1 MDPNPVTRRQFLGA
15 AGVLAAAPLAASDPF
30 LSDPSSDAAPPHFP
44 TSQPVLDPLPPGV
57 CRQFGSAS
65 FRDMQTA
72 GGRFSADS
80 RWLVWCD
87 EPRCGGYEM
96 TTGRRVGFRMVSD
109 GDWRVQHWVVTTDH
123 RLTVIEKNDDDYRV
137 RRYDLPTGAAH
148 PPLPVHGGQGQTISA
163 DGRIVV
169 VEGEDAKGSACWGLD
184 LTTGNTLWES
194 RREQLVHPFEPT
206 GRFASVGVF
215 IDEPSAEF
223 RLKLFHPA
231 TGRAV
236 PLEPP
241 AGESRYEVQRVWC
254 TADGRLVAHVV
265 SLKGEVRRLGTWDA
279 DSGRLVAAFEIG
291 EREGVI
297 GTTADGRGVFA
308 VDGGSRQLVVRS
320 LATGKL
326 TRRYPVFDVYAGES
340 VVTPD
345 GKTLLLARRERGKET
360 PVPTD
365 NTMFRLIDAD
375 TGLPLPQSPDPPGP
389 LTRVW
394 FPSASTAAAAFRPQA
409 GHLDYTLWDIP
420 TGRGRRVID
429 PREKN
434 EAVRSQPGGFR
445 DPIEALSPDG
455 RRLIWLEDGTVGV
468 FDISAQKSVAK
479 CDDLPSG
486 LYRFWL
492 DPKTVGV
499 VNRSGLY
506 LWEPNTGKTRTVPLK
521 LSNRNES
528 VVGCRPSADGRV
540 VVFTNSEPTKAGVQ
554 FSVGW
559 VDVGTGEMT
568 TRKRNVP
575 APGGYPTVSA
585 DGERVATLMGQTY
598 QATFMADEVVEEPT
612 GEFVVHHRDGRRW
625 EVRVPRALAQF
636 DLSGCGRTLVVQSA
650 RTDKGLPAALEL
662 WEVATGTRR
671 WESLLDRPVTDLRAS
686 PCGRYVA
693 TVRADTPLY
702 LWDVFGEVS
711 DPRPEPKPADLPRLW
726 ADLGWPEAER
736 AFATVR
742 TLVQHP
748 DTAVKLLGSKLK
760 PVEVPKPG
768 WVQERI
774 GRLNDRDFRTRDGA
788 ERELAAVADLIAD
801 TLRKAAEAG
810 ADTEEADERLE
821 RLVARADRPADWL
834 RAVRGVEVLEY
845 AAGDAAGELLRRLA
859 GGVESAFLT
868 REATAA
874 LRRRL

>member
-1 MDPNPVTRRQFLGA
+1 MDSRPVTRRQFLGA

-30 LSDPSSDAAPPHFP
+30 PSGTPPDAAPPHFP
-44 TSQPVLDPLPPGV
+44 APATVVEPLPPGV

-65 FRDMQTA
+65 FRDLEA
-72 GGRFSADS
+72 ARGRFSADS

-96 TTGRRVGFRMVSD
+96 TTGRRIGFRLVTD

-123 RLTVIEKNDDDYRV
+123 RLTVVEKNDDDYRV
-137 RRYDLPTGAAH
+137 RQYDLPTGAAH
-148 PPLPVHGGQGQTISA
+148 APLPVRGGQVQTVSA

-169 VEGEDAKGSACWGLD
+169 VEGEDAKGSACWGRD
-184 LTTGNTLWES
+184 LKTGDTLWES

-223 RLKLFHPA
+223 RLKLFHPT

-241 AGESRYEVQRVWC
+241 AGGTRYEVQRVWC
-254 TADGRLVAHVV
+254 TTDGRLAAHVV

-279 DSGRLVAAFEIG
+279 DSGRLVAAFDIG
-291 EREGVI
+291 ERERVI

-308 VDGGSRQLVVRS
+308 VDGERRQLVVRG
-320 LATGKL
+320 LATGKIA
-326 TRRYPVFDVYAGES
+326 RRYPVFDVYAGES

-394 FPSASTAAAAFRPQA
+394 FPSATTAAAAFRPQA
-409 GHLDYTLWDIP
+409 GHLDYTLWDMP

-434 EAVRSQPGGFR
+434 EAVRSQPGGLR
-445 DPIEALSPDG
+445 DLIEALSPDG
-455 RRLIWLEDGTVGV
+455 RRLVWLDDGTVSV
-468 FDISAQKSVAK
+468 FDISAQKTVAK

-486 LYRFWL
+486 LVRFWL

-528 VVGCRPSADGRV
+528 VIGCRPSADGRV
-540 VVFTNSEPTKAGVQ
+540 VTFAQSVPANAGVQ

-559 VDVGTGEMT
+559 VDVGTGGVT
-568 TRKRNVP
+568 IRKRNVP
-575 APGGYPTVSA
+575 SPGGYPTVSA
-585 DGERVATLMGQTY
+585 DGERVAALMGQTY
-598 QATFMADEVVEEPT
+598 QATFMADEVEEAT
-612 GEFVVHHRDGRRW
+612 GEFAVQHRDGRQW
-625 EVRVPRALAQF
+625 AVRVPRALAQF

-650 RTDKGLPAALEL
+650 RPDKGLPAALEL

-671 WESLLDRPVTDLRAS
+671 WEYLLDRAVTDLRAS
-686 PCGRYVA
+686 PCGRYFA

-711 DPRPEPKPADLPRLW
+711 DPRPKPTPADLPRLW
-726 ADLGWPEAER
+726 TDLNWPEADR
-736 AFATVR
+736 AFAAVR

-748 DTAVKLLGSKLK
+748 AAAVELLGAKLK
-760 PVEVPKPG
+760 AVEVPKPG

-774 GRLNDRDFRTRDGA
+774 GRLSDRDFRTRDGA
-788 ERELAAVADLIAD
+788 ERELAAVAELIAD
-801 TLRKAAEAG
+801 TLRKAAESPE
-810 ADTEEADERLE
+810 TEEAADRLD
-821 RLVARADRPADWL
+821 RLVERGDRPADWL
-834 RAVRGVEVLEY
+834 RKVRAVEVLEY

-874 LRRRL
+874 VRRRPK